1 MGKGL
6 LKEEYKEDF
15 EEELENLLLMRDYI
29 ERSGKQD
36 ERFSSLRMMDYLTLI
51 DGGVQIPEIIVMQE
65 EKGKT
70 EVFRK
75 SSKKHE
81 ADEIDLVV
89 QKTGLEREDIIE
101 LLQDGLELQV
111 ISETAENLPF
121 KEIAESAAIREMIRK
136 DIKPEQLE
144 VLKIKGLEIVS
155 AKDGSLEIKSLEKVL
170 EVDEKGMVKLE
181 PELETSLEPFEQ
193 FGLISISKGLAIK
206 QIEPKEQELSNG
218 KKGTLKV
225 VPLEKKREEKTKEEI
240 EKEEIA
246 RALGESPENIL
257 SVIRIEDREG
267 GSKLFN
273 DSLTQNAKPLIV
285 RFRNNNFKLMEE
297 LDDGSRKELSGFEAT
312 PVSKQVASLLK
323 DTANNHDT
331 YVKPGEIKAGKTNPN
346 QERYDLYQIRR
357 AGESK
362 DDDSNNL
369 LFVSFSGKT
378 DLNLIENRTNGSMAF
393 AKVPQKSIYPRSIY
407 IEDNIGTPGEKE
419 VVKGEGDNK
428 SHDISQISTINY
440 NDIGEKIAILEELK
454 YVEEQIRKY
463 EQETGHDERC
473 ARQHETH
480 SHTEEDKNNA
490 KDKESGDP
498 DISDDLADNSR
509 KLPELYSKRGK
520 LLQRLGVSQSVAI
533 DELEE
538 EYTIGQTRRPH

>member
-15 EEELENLLLMRDYI
+15 EEELEDLSLMRDYI

-36 ERFSSLRMMDYLTLI
+36 VNFSSLRTMDSLTLI
-51 DGGVQIPEIIVMQE
+51 DGGIQIPEIIVMQE

-70 EVFRK
+70 EIFRK

-81 ADEIDLVV
+81 SDEIDLVSK
-89 QKTGLEREDIIE
+89 KTGLEREDIIE

-121 KEIAESAAIREMIRK
+121 KDIAESAAIREMIRK

-144 VLKIKGLEIVS
+144 ALKTKGLEIVL
-155 AKDGSLEIKSLEKVL
+155 AKDGSIEIKSLEKVL
-170 EVDEKGMVKLE
+170 EVDEQGMVKLE
-181 PELETSLEPFEQ
+181 PGLEASLEPFEQ
-193 FGLISISKGLAIK
+193 VGLLSISKGLAVS
-206 QIEPKEQELSNG
+206 QIEPEEQELSDG
-218 KKGTLKV
+218 RKGTLKV
-225 VPLEKKREEKTKEEI
+225 VPLDKKKEDKTKEEI
-240 EKEEIA
+240 EKQEIA
-246 RALGESPENIL
+246 RELGERPENIL

-297 LDDGSRKELSGFEAT
+297 LDDGSRKELKGFEAT
-312 PVSKQVASLLK
+312 PVSKQVANLLK
-323 DTANNHDT
+323 DTAHNHDT
-331 YVKPGEIKAGKTNPN
+331 YVRPGEIKAGKTNPN
-346 QERYDLYQIRR
+346 QERYNLYQIRR

-369 LFVSFSGKT
+369 LFVGFSGKT

-407 IEDNIGTPGEKE
+407 IEDNIGMPGKKE
-419 VVKGEGDNK
+419 IVSEADDK
-428 SHDISQISTINY
+428 SQDISQTPTISY
-440 NDIGEKIAILEELK
+440 DDIGEKIAILEELK
-454 YVEEQIRKY
+454 SVEEQIRKY
-463 EQETGHDERC
+463 EHETGHDERC

-480 SHTEEDKNNA
+480 SHNEEDQNDKKN
-490 KDKESGDP
+490 KELDDP

-509 KLPELYSKRGK
+509 KLPELYSRRGE

-538 EYTIGQTRRPH
+538 EYIIGQTRRPH